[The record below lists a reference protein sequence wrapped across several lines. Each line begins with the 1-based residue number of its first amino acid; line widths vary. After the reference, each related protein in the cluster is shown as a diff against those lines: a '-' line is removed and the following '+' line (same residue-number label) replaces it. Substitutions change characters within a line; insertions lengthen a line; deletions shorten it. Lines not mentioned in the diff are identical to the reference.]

1 MNNVKD
7 QKAQIAQLQRDRI
20 YEMLKELNDDKL
32 INPNESSNTNTFYH
46 LYNDSNITYQ
56 KCGWA
61 YRQRSEFDLIPS
73 IAINL
78 NLDIKK
84 FKYLVTSN
92 TTSFGYIIVSEANAR
107 LIRNEMIALLKIM
120 YNF

>member
-1 MNNVKD
+1 MIFLYNVK
-7 QKAQIAQLQRDRI
+7 
-20 YEMLKELNDDKL
+20 
-32 INPNESSNTNTFYH
+32 FYA
-46 LYNDSNITYQ
+46 T
-56 KCGWA
+56 A